1 MTRSSVMVALPG
13 LPWAVISNLDL
24 HYVIQIQ
31 MEVADLDPEGET
43 AELKPVPEMM
53 KDMEEQSKDLKMFKN
68 SLLSFF

>member
-24 HYVIQIQ
+24 NYVIQIQ
-31 MEVADLDPEGET
+31 REVADLDPEGET

-53 KDMEEQSKDLKMFKN
+53 KDMEEKSKDLKMFKN

>member
-1 MTRSSVMVALPG
+1 MTRSPVMVALPG

-31 MEVADLDPEGET
+31 REVADLDPEGET

-68 SLLSFF
+68 ILLSFF

>member
-31 MEVADLDPEGET
+31 REVADLDPEGET

-68 SLLSFF
+68 ILLSFF

>member
-31 MEVADLDPEGET
+31 REVADLDPEGET

-53 KDMEEQSKDLKMFKN
+53 KDMEEKSKDLKMFKN

>member
-1 MTRSSVMVALPG
+1 MVALPG

-31 MEVADLDPEGET
+31 REVADLDPEGET

-53 KDMEEQSKDLKMFKN
+53 HGRAK
-68 SLLSFF
+68 

>member
-31 MEVADLDPEGET
+31 REVADLDPEGET